1 MTFSIDWVFK
11 MRVLVLS
18 PHTDDAELG
27 SGATIA
33 RLLEEENEIFW
44 IVFSTAEDAVPEGM
58 DKGILREEFAG
69 VLKCLGVKEE
79 QSKVF
84 RFPVRRLQEHRQA
97 VLDELVSMRDGFRP
111 DLVIGPSLHDY
122 HQDHQVVANEMVR
135 AFKTTSGIISFELPW
150 NHITFDS
157 QMFVGLQRRHMD
169 MKARIL
175 KIYRSQ
181 EAKQRAYFSEE
192 FIYGLG
198 KTRGVQSNFEY
209 AEAFEVVRWR
219 F

>member
-1 MTFSIDWVFK
+1 MDWVSE
-11 MRVLVLS
+11 MRVLILS

-33 RLLEEENEIFW
+33 RFLEEGNELFW
-44 IVFSTAEDAVPEGM
+44 IVFSTAEDSVPEGM
-58 DKGILREEFAG
+58 DKGILREEFSS
-69 VLKCLGVKEE
+69 VLKCLGMKND
-79 QSKVF
+79 QSRVF
-84 RFPVRRLQEHRQA
+84 QFPVRRLQEHRQE
-97 VLDELVSMRDGFRP
+97 VLEELVSMRDSFKP
-111 DLVIGPSLHDY
+111 NLVIGPSLHDY

-135 AFKTTSGIISFELPW
+135 AFKTSSGIISYELPW

-157 QMFVGLQRRHMD
+157 QMFVGLQRKHMD

-181 EAKQRAYFSEE
+181 EAKNRAYFSEE